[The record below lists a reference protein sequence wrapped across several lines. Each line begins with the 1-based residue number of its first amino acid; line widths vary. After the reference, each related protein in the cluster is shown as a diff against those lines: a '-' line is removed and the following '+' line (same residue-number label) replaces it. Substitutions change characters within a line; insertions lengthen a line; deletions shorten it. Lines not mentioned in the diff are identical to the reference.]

1 MSMGIFSTP
10 RYQEVVIH
18 DLRTPLNVISLALRM
33 IDEVASQKDP
43 DLVEDLGLI
52 RANAA
57 ELERMLTYL
66 VDFSRL
72 PESPEGLAPERFD
85 PRRMI
90 DEVIEEFRAR
100 PNAPQVDVN
109 TDGAPGVVLLDQARA
124 RMAAQKALT
133 NTVAAAS
140 GKPIRVTLSGGPDRC
155 VFTFESA
162 VPPRA
167 SVRSH
172 EIDPEEFER
181 LLGTPAERRGLDLA
195 IVAKVSTMFGGS
207 SRLEARPGQGTAVI
221 LDWPATM
228 ARAS

>member
-1 MSMGIFSTP
+1 MSMGIFSNA

-43 DLVEDLGLI
+43 DLLEDLGLI
-52 RANAA
+52 RANTA

-72 PESPEGLAPERFD
+72 PETPDGLAPERFD
-85 PRRMI
+85 PRRML
-90 DEVIEEFRAR
+90 DEVVEEYRTR
-100 PNAPQVDVN
+100 LNASEVEMDV
-109 TDGAPGVVLLDQARA
+109 DGAPGVVLLDQARA

-133 NTVAAAS
+133 NTAAAAS
-140 GKPIRVTLSGGPDRC
+140 GKPIRVTLTGGPDRC

-162 VPPRA
+162 VPPRD
-167 SVRSH
+167 SVQSH
-172 EIDPEEFER
+172 EIDPEDFER

-221 LDWPATM
+221 LDWPAAM
-228 ARAS
+228 ERAS